1 MIVVGVVLLVLA
13 VLATLG
19 VSLFNR
25 GEVMQAEVFGVSL
38 DNVSVGGLFVAGVIA
53 GVIGALGLGLMIAGS
68 SRKRHKKTAVKREVK
83 SVRGEASTL
92 AEENARLQEQLER
105 ERTTT
110 ARPGDSAGTTA
121 ADSAR
126 VREQLERERTD
137 TDRPVDSTGTT
148 SGDSDRRL

>member
-19 VSLFNR
+19 VSLFNS

-38 DNVSVGGLFVAGVIA
+38 DNVSVGGLFLAGVVA
-53 GVIGALGLGLMIAGS
+53 GVIGALGLGLMLAGS
-68 SRKRHKKTAVKREVK
+68 SRKRSKKTAAKREVK

-105 ERTTT
+105 ERTT
-110 ARPGDSAGTTA
+110 S
-121 ADSAR
+121 
-126 VREQLERERTD
+126 V
-137 TDRPVDSTGTT
+137 RPVDSTGTT
-148 SGDSDRRL
+148 ATDSDRRR